1 MPSSFKRRRSNS
13 VPRYLIFLGTIL
25 LLLVGCDRTEKR
37 FQQALETA
45 KTAYESGSYPVV
57 ISNLDPYLT
66 VFPDNLE
73 IRTLLG
79 LSHVRSGN
87 PFEGAVLLA
96 QAYRADSDLVHFAKE
111 AGQAF
116 QQVGDS
122 DSAIEAYRAY
132 LDIFNDDAQ
141 AKLSLAELVLSKGR
155 RSEALSLMLEAEK
168 QAPQSITPNRSLTL
182 GELFLSQGNTVQ
194 ARRYFSRLERD
205 PDFGI
210 SLPAQL
216 SLIRIAASETDWPE
230 VESRIANMDSQL
242 PGAFD
247 SSDLAPLRQ
256 QIEDWNAA
264 KLAMEAERKRQEE
277 AAALAE
283 QELANQAEQ
292 ANSETATD
300 TDTEA
305 VPTIED
311 TRIETAETSETA
323 PLEAIPA
330 PEEAQPNPESNAP
343 EQTAPLPPV
352 EPLSDS
358 DLLATDLSPADSDL
372 PADLSISQENLE
384 PTEPGISKFEIAI
397 LKGDAALAEN
407 NPDAAIDAYYDA
419 QSYEP
424 ENARVW
430 EKLADAYQLQEE
442 SRKAE
447 IALLEAMRHAPEE
460 ISLRIRYLRFVQTL
474 GDSAKLMRSIQEAKE
489 RFPEDATITLLLAR
503 AYERIEQNDRVA
515 RFYYNQF
522 LQLAPN
528 DPQAEAVR
536 QKLLGR

>member
-1 MPSSFKRRRSNS
+1 M
-13 VPRYLIFLGTIL
+13 